1 MKPNKLDSQLISI
14 LEKHKSELK
23 TRFNV
28 ESLSIFGSFSR
39 GTAGPESDLDIL
51 VRFIEPPGFF
61 GFLELKEFLEQI
73 VGRPVDLVTEKAL
86 KKQLREQILMEA
98 QRVA

>member
-51 VRFIEPPGFF
+51 V
-61 GFLELKEFLEQI
+61 
-73 VGRPVDLVTEKAL
+73 
-86 KKQLREQILMEA
+86 
-98 QRVA
+98 